1 MTRACEA
8 EELDEMKMKSSRLGE
23 TDFAMTIGRGA
34 LACLGVTCGRE

>member
-8 EELDEMKMKSSRLGE
+8 EELDEMKSSSLGE